1 MANTLKF
8 GNGEWY
14 GKKDTILAYNDE
26 NNNYKPLP
34 FDFSRASSATR
45 VNKDGLIE
53 TVGSGEPRIDYKDD
67 SKGALLLE
75 PSRSNSLVQS
85 NQFDTNWIGSS
96 TSVLSGYLGLDGTN
110 SAWLLTKTANISAN
124 IRQNITF
131 SGIHTFSVY
140 LKKGTNT
147 SAILRSTGG
156 NDARVEINLIDGTT
170 SGAVNTTSVLT
181 ESMGNDWW
189 RCSMTLNAS
198 SNTAVRI
205 YPEAPL
211 GGTTA
216 GNIYMQYA
224 QLEQGSYATSY
235 IPTQGSAVTRLADSC
250 SQTVPSSVIGQT
262 EGTLFIEVGKINNNS
277 VTGASKWFME
287 IRKDANNSFGF
298 GSGGADAS
306 PPIRFV
312 TQISGAYATEIEI
325 PNFSNSKIAISYN
338 STNFKIFQNG
348 FLRHTVNKNIGYYS
362 EIEFLEGAS
371 TDLRM
376 IMKNFKLY
384 NTALTDQ
391 ELINLTT
398 I

>member
-1 MANTLKF
+1 MTEHHLLQV
-8 GNGEWY
+8 
-14 GKKDTILAYNDE
+14 I
-26 NNNYKPLP
+26 
-34 FDFSRASSATR
+34 
-45 VNKDGLIE
+45 NKDGLIE

-75 PSRSNSLVQS
+75 PTRSNLVTSSNFQSGWSL
-85 NQFDTNWIGSS
+85 
-96 TSVLSGYLGLDGTN
+96 LSGGSIAQNQSISPDGTQN
-110 SAWLLTKTANISAN
+110 AAILSGNGVGPNAAYTFI
-124 IRQNITF
+124 NITAQEYTYSMFAKKGSEYILRMKGF
-131 SGIHTFSVY
+131 SGGANGNVEFNLNNGTIETPSDGTFSNEKIEDYGNGWYRCIVKVTATSSGSKTFGFNREAIVSGNLFSVY
-140 LKKGTNT
+140 G
-147 SAILRSTGG
+147 
-156 NDARVEINLIDGTT
+156 
-170 SGAVNTTSVLT
+170 
-181 ESMGNDWW
+181 
-189 RCSMTLNAS
+189 
-198 SNTAVRI
+198 
-205 YPEAPL
+205 
-211 GGTTA
+211 
-216 GNIYMQYA
+216 A

-235 IPTQGSAVTRLADSC
+235 IPTQGGAVTRNQDSC
-250 SQTVPSSVIGQT
+250 SQTVPSGVIGQT

-277 VTGASKWFME
+277 VTGGAKWFME

-348 FLRHTVNKNIGYYS
+348 FLRHTVNKNIGDYS